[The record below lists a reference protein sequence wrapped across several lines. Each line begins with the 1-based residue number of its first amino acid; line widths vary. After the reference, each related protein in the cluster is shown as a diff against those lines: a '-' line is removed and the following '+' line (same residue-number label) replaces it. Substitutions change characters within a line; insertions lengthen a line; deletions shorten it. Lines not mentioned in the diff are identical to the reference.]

1 MTRKPYARLFKD
13 QKTGTWLSGRVK
25 PTSYN
30 EDTPSFVKVILVVG
44 VARVVPSIR
53 QNHVL

>member
-1 MTRKPYARLFKD
+1 MTRKPYARLSKD

-44 VARVVPSIR
+44 VARVVPSI
-53 QNHVL
+53 